1 MQGLEY
7 KVPPDDRI
15 TPDGTRLTT
24 CGVTMPLETLH
35 NGWGDCDTKCFL
47 LASVL
52 SNVDGLPMVLL
63 EGEHHMFLGV
73 ACAPRAGDRYV
84 TVQGTDFV
92 LIETTTPWPLGA
104 IPRSIEDGLVSAT
117 AG

>member
-1 MQGLEY
+1 MGNW
-7 KVPPDDRI
+7 R
-15 TPDGTRLTT
+15 TGTRLTT

-104 IPRSIEDGLVSAT
+104 IPRSIEDGLQANRYQVTPLNS
-117 AG
+117 GP